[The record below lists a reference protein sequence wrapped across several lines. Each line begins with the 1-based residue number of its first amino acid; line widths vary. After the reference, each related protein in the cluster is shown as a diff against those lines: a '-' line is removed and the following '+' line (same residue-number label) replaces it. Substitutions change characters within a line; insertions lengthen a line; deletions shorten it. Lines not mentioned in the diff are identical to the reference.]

1 MCWQPLPR
9 KKTTPVYKII
19 KLNKSRS
26 RPVSLQTN
34 FMKRLLLFLLVF
46 LVLMRVP
53 FITGCA
59 NIVPPTG
66 GPKDSLPPVLL
77 NANPPLNSLNIT
89 PKKIVLTFDEYLQLK
104 DVRKNLIVS
113 PVPKVFPIVTMH
125 LKTITIE
132 MKDTLQNNTTYSL
145 DFGSAIA
152 DNNEGNV
159 LKNFSYTFSTGNYLD
174 SLQYSGRVI
183 MAYTGK
189 PDSTMIAML
198 HDRLY
203 DSAVEKERPRYIARL
218 DSLGNFT
225 FKHIKPGTYALYA
238 LKDESGTHEYTSNAQ
253 TFAFADS
260 PVDLEKSTAPL
271 LLYAYA
277 DTSGGWKPKK
287 STTTVKPP
295 SKKEDKEKIKRLV
308 LSGNI
313 PNGQLDLH
321 NQLEISFAEPVKYL
335 DTSKIRF
342 TVDSFQTVT
351 SYHIVVDSTMKKFTL
366 NYAWKENT
374 PYHIILQKDFAEDT
388 LGEKL
393 LKIDTISFRTKKESD
408 YGNVRLRFRNLDL
421 SLHPILLFIQGDK
434 IVISSPI
441 GKAMRYN
448 NKLFIPGEYEL
459 RILYDTN
466 GNGIWDPGDFYKHR
480 QPEIVV
486 PVRKKL
492 SVKADWDN
500 EVDIVL

>member
-1 MCWQPLPR
+1 
-9 KKTTPVYKII
+9 
-19 KLNKSRS
+19 
-26 RPVSLQTN
+26 
-34 FMKRLLLFLLVF
+34 MKRLLLFLLVI

-77 NANPPLNSLNIT
+77 TANPALNSVHIT
-89 PKKIVLTFDEYLQLK
+89 PKKIVLTFDEYLSLK
-104 DVRKNLIVS
+104 EIRDNLIVS
-113 PVPKVFPIVTMH
+113 PVPKISPLITTH

-132 MKDTLQNNTTYSL
+132 IKDTLQPNTTYSIN
-145 DFGSAIA
+145 FGRAIT
-152 DNNEGNV
+152 DINEGNI

-183 MAYTGK
+183 IAYTGK
-189 PDSTMIAML
+189 PDSTLIAML
-198 HDRLY
+198 YDRLY
-203 DSAVEKERPRYIARL
+203 DSAVEKEKPRYITRL
-218 DSLGNFT
+218 DSMGNFT
-225 FKHIKPGTYALYA
+225 FSHIKPATYALYA
-238 LKDESGTHEYTSNAQ
+238 LKDESGTHEYTSKAQ

-260 PVDLEKSTAPL
+260 PVNLEKSTAPL

-277 DTSGGWKPKK
+277 DTSGSWKPKK
-287 STTTVKPP
+287 TTTTKPP
-295 SKKEDKEKIKRLV
+295 AKKEDKEKIKRLV

-313 PNGQLDLH
+313 PNGLLDLH
-321 NQLEISFAEPVKYL
+321 DQLEITFAEPVKYL

-342 TVDSFQTVT
+342 TVDSFLTLSQ
-351 SYHIVVDSTMKKFTL
+351 YHIVVDSAMKKFTL

-374 PYHIILQKDFAEDT
+374 PYHLILQKDFAEDT

-393 LKIDTISFRTKKESD
+393 LKIDTINFRTKKESD

-421 SLHPILLFIQGDK
+421 ALHPVLLFLQGDN
-434 IVISSPI
+434 IMLSSPI
-441 GKAMRYN
+441 GKSLRYN
-448 NKLFIPGEYEL
+448 NKLFKPGDYEI
-459 RILYDTN
+459 RILYDKNQN
-466 GNGIWDPGDFYKHR
+466 GVWDPGNFYQHR

-492 SVKADWDN
+492 TIRANWDN